1 MKQCA
6 PIFLQQRAESK
17 KNLAERVGFEHTIP
31 VKVYTLSKR
40 APSATRPSLRPLNS
54 SLDFARDFACRL
66 TLRSRLQIGSTSAT
80 RPSLRARKQ
89 LIHYSE
95 WQAQA
100 VAEDSVLFAPS
111 FETWRCHVS
120 TLRFLVVPG
129 ACG

>member
-17 KNLAERVGFEHTIP
+17 KNLAERVGFEPTIP

-40 APSATRPSLRPLNS
+40 AP
-54 SLDFARDFACRL
+54 
-66 TLRSRLQIGSTSAT
+66 SAT

-129 ACG
+129 ACGCRSPNPITAITRDGRGPRCGAVFARTAVG